1 MCDDMVLMAEQ
12 DCSEQIAEQV
22 RRAARDRMPLQ
33 IVGGNSKSFY
43 GRACSGATLSTREHR
58 GIVNYEPNELVLTA
72 RSGTPLREIESAL
85 SENGQMLAFEQ
96 PHFGADATL
105 GGTIACNFSGPRRPY
120 AGAARDFVLGTTIV
134 NGRGEIL
141 RFGGQVMK
149 NVAGYDV
156 SRLFASSLGTLGV
169 MLDVS
174 LKILPVAAQ
183 TTTLIMQ
190 CSSDRAIEQM
200 NRWAASPLPITAT
213 CYDGDS
219 LHVRLEGAATAV
231 AKSKLQIGGEELDG
245 AEFWHKLREH
255 QHSFFR
261 TEKPLWRIAV
271 APATPQLPIAG
282 QYLLEWNGAQRWYI
296 TDTPAA
302 EMRRIA
308 NDAGGHATLFR
319 HGNSQSDVFH
329 PLASGIQQLHLQLKN
344 AFDPHGVF
352 NRGKM
357 YADF

>member
-1 MCDDMVLMAEQ
+1 MVNR
-12 DCSEQIAEQV
+12 DRSDVIAEQV
-22 RRAARDRMPLQ
+22 RQAARAGAPLQ
-33 IVGGNSKSFY
+33 IIGSGSKSFY
-43 GRACSGATLSTREHR
+43 GRTTSGAILSTREHR

-72 RSGTPLREIESAL
+72 KSGTPMREIEAAL
-85 SENGQMLAFEQ
+85 SAHGQMLAFEP
-96 PHFGADATL
+96 PHFGTDATL
-105 GGTIACNFSGPRRPY
+105 GGTIACNFSGPRRPF
-120 AGAARDFVLGTTIV
+120 AGAARDFVLGATII

-156 SRLFASSLGTLGV
+156 SRLFAGSLGTLGV

-183 TTTLIMQ
+183 TTTLIAQ
-190 CSSDRAIEQM
+190 CNAERAIEQM

-219 LHVRLEGAATAV
+219 LYVRLEGAATAV
-231 AKSKLQIGGEELDG
+231 AKSRLHVGGEAMDG

-255 QHSFFR
+255 QHGFFR
-261 TEKPLWRIAV
+261 TDKPLWRIAV
-271 APATPQLPIAG
+271 APATPPLSIAG
-282 QYLLEWNGAQRWYI
+282 KYLLEWNGAQRWYV
-296 TDTPAA
+296 TDMPAD
-302 EMRRIA
+302 EVRRIA
-308 NDAGGHATLFR
+308 SAAGGHATLFR
-319 HGNSQSDVFH
+319 CGESPREQHNDVFH
-329 PLASGIQQLHLQLKN
+329 PLASGIQQLHLRLKH
-344 AFDPHGVF
+344 AFDPHSIF